1 MFRTTEKT
9 LKVLAAFVWLI
20 GGAVLMIKGYFLLKN
35 ANLIHF
41 NMENISIVLVVS
53 FILGQVKSKY
63 IFEKFCIK
71 NLIRIKQINEPKI
84 YQFFELEFF
93 FLLALMILAGLT
105 LSILAED
112 NYIYLLSLAC
122 VDIALSTALIK
133 SSLTFFK
140 SF

>member
-1 MFRTTEKT
+1 
-9 LKVLAAFVWLI
+9 
-20 GGAVLMIKGYFLLKN
+20 MIKGYSLLKT

-53 FILGQVKSKY
+53 FIIGQVKSKY
-63 IFEKFCIK
+63 IFEKFCIN
-71 NLIRIKQINEPKI
+71 NLNRINQLIEPKI
-84 YQFFELEFF
+84 YQFFELRFF

-105 LSILAED
+105 LANLAEE

-122 VDIALSTALIK
+122 LDIALSTALIK

-140 SF
+140 KF

>member
-1 MFRTTEKT
+1 MFLTNKKT
-9 LKVLAAFVWLI
+9 LKILAALVWLI
-20 GGAVLMIKGYFLLKN
+20 GGAVLMLKGYSLLKN

-41 NMENISIVLVVS
+41 NMENISIVLVIS

-71 NLIRIKQINEPKI
+71 NLIRIQQINEPKI
-84 YQFFELEFF
+84 YQFFELRFF

-112 NYIYLLSLAC
+112 NYIFLLSLAGL
-122 VDIALSTALIK
+122 DIALSTALIK

-140 SF
+140 TF